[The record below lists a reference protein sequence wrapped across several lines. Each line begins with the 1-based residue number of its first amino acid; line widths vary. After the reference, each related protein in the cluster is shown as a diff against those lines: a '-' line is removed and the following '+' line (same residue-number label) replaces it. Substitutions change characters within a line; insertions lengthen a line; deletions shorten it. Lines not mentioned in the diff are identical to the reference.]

1 MSRIDL
7 PVTVPAP
14 VLSGRRCA
22 MALLVLSVLL
32 AGCEGGRFTGDLA
45 TDAPADPGITQIQV
59 SLLGLEFRTSDGA
72 NPTLEFSSGEP
83 LDLLDLVTGE
93 PLRLF
98 TSEQLPAGT
107 YSGVRLLFDESAD
120 ATVVDADGLEFP
132 VLFADGAFAPVDFAV
147 EDNDRDG
154 SSESLTLMLDLRQS
168 LAFDSVNDEYQLIPH
183 LRAVRTGD
191 AARIEGGVAVACP
204 VDGSLTQ
211 GGAVYLFSGR
221 DVTPDDIDGTG
232 VEPLATTRVVGDTLG
247 GQFSYALRFLAP
259 GEYTLALTC
268 FGDVEAADADD
279 DLQFQNVTNVEPG
292 DGEVLRV
299 DLVSATTR

>member
-1 MSRIDL
+1 MIRIDL
-7 PVTVPAP
+7 PDASFAPAI
-14 VLSGRRCA
+14 SGRRRV
-22 MALLVLSVLL
+22 MALLSLGLLL

-132 VLFADGAFAPVDFAV
+132 LVLADGAFAPVDFTV

-168 LAFDSVNDEYQLIPH
+168 LEFDSVNDEYQLIPH

-191 AARIEGGVAVACP
+191 AAQIEGTVTAACP
-204 VDGSLTQ
+204 AGTSLAQ
-211 GGAVYLFSGR
+211 GGAVYLFTGL
-221 DVTPDDIDGTG
+221 DATPDDIDGLDAD
-232 VEPLATTRVVGDTLG
+232 PHATTRVVVDSIS
-247 GQFSYALRFLAP
+247 GQVSYALRFLES
-259 GEYTLALTC
+259 GEYTLAATC
-268 FGDVEAADADD
+268 LGDIDLVDTDD
-279 DLQFQNVTNVEPG
+279 DLQFQSVTDAEPG

-299 DLVSATTR
+299 DLD